1 MLRRGFLRLSKK
13 VGLCSLSLSVWLKL
27 FQRLTYHVSP
37 SSASEIF
44 AELEKKWN
52 SIHVISVIM
61 AWNHPFATPKE
72 GGLPKQRQHQR
83 GPSCLG
89 GCEFDAAGRVYV
101 TWEKS
106 AAIGRFETGN
116 ERSYSIVVL
125 VVYRRYS
132 VALAAASFS
141 NPYTALTATNTATGY
156 NGPGLENFGFGASY
170 SAGATGCGGLTCSD
184 PGFNPLCIQPT
195 SSGGALD
202 VTQFYTNGLFQKRLR
217 AKVQKFVVHFLEF
230 MEKKWFSVPVWASIF
245 FLL

>member
-1 MLRRGFLRLSKK
+1 MGLALSFCLIKSIPTINIPRVSFICK
-13 VGLCSLSLSVWLKL
+13 WNLC
-27 FQRLTYHVSP
+27 R
-37 SSASEIF
+37 AG
-44 AELEKKWN
+44 KKWN

-141 NPYTALTATNTATGY
+141 NPYTA
-156 NGPGLENFGFGASY
+156 S
-170 SAGATGCGGLTCSD
+170 
-184 PGFNPLCIQPT
+184 PLRV
-195 SSGGALD
+195 S
-202 VTQFYTNGLFQKRLR
+202 
-217 AKVQKFVVHFLEF
+217 AKVWRNPFKIRL
-230 MEKKWFSVPVWASIF
+230 S
-245 FLL
+245 LLLSKAFDQAQLVLAIKGQT

>member
-13 VGLCSLSLSVWLKL
+13 VGLALSFCLIKTIPTINIP
-27 FQRLTYHVSP
+27 RVSFICKWNLCR
-37 SSASEIF
+37 AG
-44 AELEKKWN
+44 KKWN

-141 NPYTALTATNTATGY
+141 NPYTASRLRVLAKVWR
-156 NGPGLENFGFGASY
+156 
-170 SAGATGCGGLTCSD
+170 
-184 PGFNPLCIQPT
+184 NPFLI
-195 SSGGALD
+195 SSSLLLSKALD
-202 VTQFYTNGLFQKRLR
+202 QAQLVLAIKGKT
-217 AKVQKFVVHFLEF
+217 
-230 MEKKWFSVPVWASIF
+230 
-245 FLL
+245 